1 MKLATL
7 SAFALVLPL
16 TAQAQDTLHSGATP
30 GPDVVTSITLE
41 DMRALVENE
50 GHAGG
55 TDLSNGVGITATAL
69 NGLTYI
75 VSGKACQ
82 DNATCLGVEFMVAFN
97 GDYSDEFAN
106 SINQRWSAIKAT
118 RSDTAL
124 LLSRYLI
131 LDGGQTKENLAV
143 NLRNTIAIAEQI
155 QAESTSAQEP
165 VAAPEPEVLAVSDIA
180 WGDDS
185 GDYANDGACD
195 DARFEADGD
204 DWTYQRSHV
213 LRDSTDCRT
222 LYEQGTLTLFLDFG
236 SNNGDYVDD
245 NTCDD
250 NRFTGEGRSILQ
262 TDSQVKR
269 DAADCIAAYRA
280 GTINRPT

>member
-1 MKLATL
+1 MVGDQGNAIRYGPVAQSVSDFGWRTDKREPRRELAEY
-7 SAFALVLPL
+7 
-16 TAQAQDTLHSGATP
+16 DR
-30 GPDVVTSITLE
+30 D
-41 DMRALVENE
+41 R
-50 GHAGG
+50 
-55 TDLSNGVGITATAL
+55 
-69 NGLTYI
+69 
-75 VSGKACQ
+75 
-82 DNATCLGVEFMVAFN
+82 
-97 GDYSDEFAN
+97 
-106 SINQRWSAIKAT
+106 
-118 RSDTAL
+118 
-124 LLSRYLI
+124 
-131 LDGGQTKENLAV
+131 
-143 NLRNTIAIAEQI
+143 EQI
-155 QAESTSAQEP
+155 QAESTSAPDP
-165 VAAPEPEVLAVSDIA
+165 VAAPEPEALAVSDIA

-269 DAADCIAAYRA
+269 DAADCIAAYQA